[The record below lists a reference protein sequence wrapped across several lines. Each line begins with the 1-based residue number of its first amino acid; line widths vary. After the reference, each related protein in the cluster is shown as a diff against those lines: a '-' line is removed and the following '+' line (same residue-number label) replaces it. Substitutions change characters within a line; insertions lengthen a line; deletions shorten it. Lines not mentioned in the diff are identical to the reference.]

1 MAKTREV
8 IFPEGGPGSWM
19 TGPLDSHS
27 SFAQN
32 ALAYLDGLYRYALAL
47 TQRNADAEDLVQETY
62 LRAVR
67 CFSQL
72 APDSNLK
79 SWMYAILRNAWLNE
93 VRHASSGPRI
103 VDLDDDQDVYGAT
116 QVASGD
122 DPYAEYVST
131 AAREDVRAAVASLP
145 PAHREVIVLREY
157 EGLSYQEIA
166 EILGIPPGTVM
177 SRVGRA
183 RDRLRVALSQ
193 WDGRVAIMRG
203 EKQQTEAKT

>member
-1 MAKTREV
+1 MAC
-8 IFPEGGPGSWM
+8 PA
-19 TGPLDSHS
+19 DSQPA
-27 SFAQN
+27 FAQK
-32 ALAYLDGLYRYALAL
+32 ALAYLDGLYGYALAL
-47 TQRNADAEDLVQETY
+47 TQRDADAEDLVQETY

-67 CFSQL
+67 SYSQL

-116 QVASGD
+116 QVASDD
-122 DPYAEYVST
+122 DPYAEYEST
-131 AAREDVRAAVASLP
+131 AAREDVRAAVANLP

-157 EGLSYQEIA
+157 EGLSYQEIG

-183 RDRLRVALSQ
+183 RERLRAALSQ
-193 WDGRVAIMRG
+193 WDGRAAIRG
-203 EKQQTEAKT
+203 DKQQTETET